1 MNILQILKDK
11 VAEIGA
17 DAVAKQIEC
26 PKWFISQFIEGKKSP
41 SLRTCQNILDLWG
54 VPRHYLE
61 PLKPEASDEATADYT
76 IDENGILNG
85 SYCPAEW
92 GRKKAAWEGRDVCL
106 CLPVYDKVPQAHH
119 YALLALVMRYRMA
132 LRLELRGDDSM
143 ITRSRNH
150 LAKRFLDTGATWS
163 IWFDADMVMPFGVAG
178 PYMTITNMRNV
189 PEEFLGLHTIER
201 LISWKKT
208 VVGGCYWDRR
218 GGGKLIAGG
227 GNIMSPIP
235 HNSLATIGFNGTGC
249 LAVHRQV
256 FLDIAAKFPETL
268 NINAPGN
275 ECGFFT
281 NIQGADGR
289 MLGEDESFAKRA
301 TDAGHPTFLDL
312 GLLLGHCGSGN
323 VHALPAGGSKI

>member
-1 MNILQILKDK
+1 MDILQILKDK
-11 VAEIGA
+11 VAELGVEE
-17 DAVAKQIEC
+17 VAKKIES
-26 PKWFISQFIEGKKSP
+26 PKWFIPQFIEGKKAP
-41 SLRTCQNILDLWG
+41 TLRTCQNIIDLWG
-54 VPRHYLE
+54 SE
-61 PLKPEASDEATADYT
+61 KPPVEQPKVDDSDGSTADYT
-76 IDENGILNG
+76 IDENGILNA
-85 SYCPAEW
+85 SYCPPEW

-119 YALLALVMRYRMA
+119 YALLALVMKYRMA

-163 IWFDADMVMPFGVAG
+163 VWFDADMVMPFGHAG
-178 PYMTITNMRNV
+178 PYMTVTNMRNV
-189 PEEFLGLHTIER
+189 PQEFLGLHTIER

-227 GNIMSPIP
+227 GNIMRPIP
-235 HNSLATIGFNGTGC
+235 HNSLAPIGFNGTGC

-256 FLDIAAKFPETL
+256 FLDIAAKFPDTL
-268 NINAPGN
+268 SDTGLGN

-281 NIQGADGR
+281 NIQTKER
-289 MLGEDESFAKRA
+289 MLGEDESFAWRA
-301 TDAGHPTFLDL
+301 NEAGHPTFLDL
-312 GLLLGHCGSGN
+312 GLLCGHIGSGN
-323 VHALPAGGSKI
+323 VHGVPVGGSKI